1 MNNDVVECIIDESCT
16 DCKLAV
22 GIGQL
27 LNVCNAI
34 GGNDC
39 EVLHDKIMS
48 EEMFP
53 EELVKI
59 MVNRSKGTDQSEI
72 VSEIVELMS

>member
-1 MNNDVVECIIDESCT
+1 MKDDVIDCILDEGCS

-27 LNVCNAI
+27 LNICNNI
-34 GGNDC
+34 GGKDC
-39 EVLHDKIMS
+39 EELHDKVMS

-53 EELVKI
+53 DELAKI
-59 MVNRSKGTDQSEI
+59 MIERSRGTDQYEI
-72 VSEIVELMS
+72 VSEIIELMA

>member
-1 MNNDVVECIIDESCT
+1 MKDEVIECILEECS

-27 LNVCNAI
+27 LNICNTI
-34 GGNDC
+34 GGDDC
-39 EVLHDKIMS
+39 EELHDKIMS

-53 EELVKI
+53 GELVEI
-59 MVNRSKGTDQSEI
+59 MIDRSKGTDKQEI

>member
-1 MNNDVVECIIDESCT
+1 MKGDIVECILDKECA

-27 LNVCNAI
+27 LDVCSNI
-34 GGNDC
+34 GGDDC
-39 EVLHDKIMS
+39 ESLRDKVMS

-53 EELVKI
+53 DELVKI
-59 MVNRSKGTDQSEI
+59 MVDRSKGTNQSEI

>member
-1 MNNDVVECIIDESCT
+1 MKDDVIDCILDECE

-22 GIGQL
+22 GVGQL
-27 LNVCNAI
+27 LNICNTL
-34 GGNDC
+34 GGDDC

-53 EELVKI
+53 GELVEI
-59 MVNRSKGTDQSEI
+59 MIDRSNGTDKQEI

>member
-1 MNNDVVECIIDESCT
+1 MKDEVIECILDKECA

-27 LNVCNAI
+27 LNICNTI

-39 EVLHDKIMS
+39 EELHDKVMS

-53 EELVKI
+53 DELSEI
-59 MVNRSKGTDQSEI
+59 MIKRSKGTDQQEI
-72 VSEIVELMS
+72 VSEIVGMMS

>member
-1 MNNDVVECIIDESCT
+1 MKDEVIDCILDEECA

-27 LNVCNAI
+27 LNICNNI
-34 GGNDC
+34 GGEDC
-39 EVLHDKIMS
+39 EILHDKVMS

-53 EELVKI
+53 DELVEI
-59 MVNRSKGTDQSEI
+59 MVKRSKGTDQQEM
-72 VSEIVELMS
+72 VSEIISLMS

>member
-1 MNNDVVECIIDESCT
+1 MKDDVIDCILDEGCS

-27 LNVCNAI
+27 LNICANI
-34 GGNDC
+34 GGDDC
-39 EVLHDKIMS
+39 EILHDKVMS

-53 EELVKI
+53 DELMEI
-59 MVNRSKGTDQSEI
+59 MVKRSKGTDQQEI